1 MLNLIQ
7 KLTKLLNT
15 EVTQFRQ
22 TVIFQRFLYTKTLK
36 MLSVYYRKAL
46 RLIHQDITERN
57 ISFENKKEC
66 RKASECISTSGK
78 HSDTKYRQCQCREA
92 SDCILTGGKRSSTK
106 YRQCQCRE
114 ASECISTSGKHSDT
128 KYRQCQCRE
137 ASDCILTGGKQRDTT
152 G

>member
-22 TVIFQRFLYTKTLK
+22 IAIFQRFLYTKTLK

-46 RLIHQDITERN
+46 RLIYQDIAERN

-92 SDCILTGGKRSSTK
+92 SDCYFHFIIL
-106 YRQCQCRE
+106 
-114 ASECISTSGKHSDT
+114 A
-128 KYRQCQCRE
+128 
-137 ASDCILTGGKQRDTT
+137 RDNVKLAMNVVAPV
-152 G
+152 

>member
-46 RLIHQDITERN
+46 RLIYQDITERN

-66 RKASECISTSGK
+66 RKASECILTSGK
-78 HSDTKYRQCQCREA
+78 HSDTKYRQCQCREV
-92 SDCILTGGKRSSTK
+92 
-106 YRQCQCRE
+106 
-114 ASECISTSGKHSDT
+114 
-128 KYRQCQCRE
+128 
-137 ASDCILTGGKQRDTT
+137 SDCILTGGKQRDTT

>member
-22 TVIFQRFLYTKTLK
+22 ITIFQRFLYTKTLK

-46 RLIHQDITERN
+46 RLIYQDIAERN

-66 RKASECISTSGK
+66 RKASECISTSVSAAPPNTANVNAAR
-78 HSDTKYRQCQCREA
+78 HQTA
-92 SDCILTGGKRSSTK
+92 IF
-106 YRQCQCRE
+106 
-114 ASECISTSGKHSDT
+114 ISL
-128 KYRQCQCRE
+128 Y
-137 ASDCILTGGKQRDTT
+137 
-152 G
+152 

>member
-46 RLIHQDITERN
+46 RLIYQDI
-57 ISFENKKEC
+57 
-66 RKASECISTSGK
+66 ASSVSIRFNYASTSPPLDFMLFSF
-78 HSDTKYRQCQCREA
+78 HY
-92 SDCILTGGKRSSTK
+92 
-106 YRQCQCRE
+106 
-114 ASECISTSGKHSDT
+114 TSKG
-128 KYRQCQCRE
+128 
-137 ASDCILTGGKQRDTT
+137 
-152 G
+152 

>member
-22 TVIFQRFLYTKTLK
+22 TAIFQRFLYTKTLK

-46 RLIHQDITERN
+46 
-57 ISFENKKEC
+57 
-66 RKASECISTSGK
+66 ECISTSGK

-92 SDCILTGGKRSSTK
+92 SDCILTGDKRSSTK
-106 YRQCQCRE
+106 YGQ
-114 ASECISTSGKHSDT
+114 
-128 KYRQCQCRE
+128 
-137 ASDCILTGGKQRDTT
+137 
-152 G
+152 